1 MIDITNIK
9 EKILEE
15 QNKLNQVY
23 NERDR
28 LVALISSIYPSHL
41 AIDEG
46 SEEGFKYVVY
56 IQTPEGQ
63 LSWHI
68 ADEELVLFGH
78 LKVKDNDWDGHTTEE
93 KYDRIQ
99 HLINFNTKSKELHS
113 GYITVDW
120 DEFLAK
126 LEKQEQEKNN

>member
-1 MIDITNIK
+1 MYENCH
-9 EKILEE
+9 EE
-15 QNKLNQVY
+15 QLREESIKLNEVY

-56 IQTPEGQ
+56 VQSPEGQ

-68 ADEELVLFGH
+68 ADEELMEH
-78 LKVKDNDWDGHTTEE
+78 LKE
-93 KYDRIQ
+93 KGEY
-99 HLINFNTKSKELHS
+99 
-113 GYITVDW
+113 
-120 DEFLAK
+120 
-126 LEKQEQEKNN
+126 